1 MQYGYGCWSSSGLF
15 MQCADATLPAT
26 DLSLMKVHVDSNWN
40 QSKTSFSLVL
50 RKRWTNKNHRSS
62 SDLPSSSEFH
72 FPTANSWY
80 SWRRKSDD
88 STWLGPA
95 DCGPLVAWSKWTAT
109 RKDFC
114 SQLLRK
120 KTPPFGVSYSLRC
133 FWKFLTT
140 HWDLRILFGG
150 WTDC

>member
-1 MQYGYGCWSSSGLF
+1 MLVIFRPLHAMCGCYVASHWPKSDES
-15 MQCADATLPAT
+15 
-26 DLSLMKVHVDSNWN
+26 HVDSNWN

-80 SWRRKSDD
+80 SWGEKVMIPLGLARRLWS
-88 STWLGPA
+88 LG
-95 DCGPLVAWSKWTAT
+95 GVIKVNRHS
-109 RKDFC
+109 KDFC